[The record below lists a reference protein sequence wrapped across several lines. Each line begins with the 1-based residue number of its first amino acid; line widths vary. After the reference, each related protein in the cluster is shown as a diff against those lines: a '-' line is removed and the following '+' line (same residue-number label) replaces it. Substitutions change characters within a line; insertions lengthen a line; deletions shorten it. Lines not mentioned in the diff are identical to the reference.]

1 MWQPHLKYLWN
12 PPPISMKKTS
22 RPVWRRSSLDI
33 GDGSG
38 MVAERI
44 GDGGCWRLLVRA
56 CGRDGQ
62 CCECGFEDDEQFLVI
77 RRAACRLK

>member
-38 MVAERI
+38 MVAGWV
-44 GDGGCWRLLVRA
+44 GD
-56 CGRDGQ
+56 DGV
-62 CCECGFEDDEQFLVI
+62 ENYW
-77 RRAACRLK
+77 